1 MKKVILLVLF
11 FSVKVF
17 SHQNEK
23 VYIGVG
29 SFQTQS
35 NDTLGNEN
43 VVKVS
48 NIQAGYYRSQW
59 GVFFRGDELKQTEG
73 NATLSLE
80 KSLRLYSVEGHLR
93 RQLYSKIDGLLMSQ
107 LGVSQQTIRTKL
119 FSNQSTRATNYDLFA
134 GLGVGLRLSI
144 KPVWLSLETHVS
156 YVQQWDPEL
165 IVAYGLY
172 GGLSF

>member
-1 MKKVILLVLF
+1 MKRIMLLAL
-11 FSVKVF
+11 VF
-17 SHQNEK
+17 SIKAYSYQNENI
-23 VYIGVG
+23 YIGVG

-43 VVKVS
+43 VVKIS
-48 NIQAGYYRSQW
+48 NIQAGYYRAQW

-73 NATLSLE
+73 NTTLSLE
-80 KSLRLYSVEGHLR
+80 NSLRLYSVEGQLR
-93 RQLYSKIDGLLMSQ
+93 RQLYTKIDGLIMSQ
-107 LGVSQQTIRTKL
+107 LGVSQQSVRTNL
-119 FSNQSTRATNYDLFA
+119 FSNQTTKSTNYDLFGGIGA
-134 GLGVGLRLSI
+134 GLRLGI

-156 YVQQWDPEL
+156 FIQQWDPQL